1 MSEIIEFE
9 VLHNPK
15 NEPPGNGYHYISI
28 LEKKL
33 SQLEAEKA
41 AIIAKVSET
50 ERKNSDA
57 RKYAL
62 GGALLKLAA
71 TDPRAYEV
79 LKQAWAMGQ
88 KDKPRAFEDE
98 NISPQVKTNQ
108 QGEIK

>member
-1 MSEIIEFE
+1 MT
-9 VLHNPK
+9 
-15 NEPPGNGYHYISI
+15 SI
-28 LEKKL
+28 NAMKKKL

-50 ERKNSDA
+50 ARKNADA

-79 LKQAWAMGQ
+79 LKQAWAVGQ
-88 KDKPRAFEDE
+88 KDKPRAFEDAS
-98 NISPQVKTNQ
+98 ISAQVKTNQ
-108 QGEIK
+108 QGEIE